1 MAEGDVDAKPVKNA
15 NEALKDKMYTLAK
28 KFTKEMIDCKGEG
41 ETSIDKVENRIK
53 TTTED
58 NCGES
63 GAENGT
69 ISVSAED
76 IAETANN
83 FSPSV

>member
-1 MAEGDVDAKPVKNA
+1 MAADDIDATPVKKA
-15 NEALKDKMYTLAK
+15 NEALKDKMFTLAK

-69 ISVSAED
+69 ISVNAQD
-76 IAETANN
+76 IADTANN
-83 FSPSV
+83 FNP

>member
-1 MAEGDVDAKPVKNA
+1 MAEGDVDATPVKNA
-15 NEALKDKMYTLAK
+15 NEALKEKMIELAK
-28 KFTKEMIDCKGEG
+28 KFTKEMIDCEGKG

-58 NCGES
+58 NCG
-63 GAENGT
+63 AENGT

-83 FSPSV
+83 FNP

>member
-1 MAEGDVDAKPVKNA
+1 MAADDIDAAPVKSA
-15 NEALKDKMYTLAK
+15 NEAFKVKMIALAE